1 MATFCRYW
9 RKFDQ
14 LPLYFRR
21 FLDSDICSRVWA
33 RIDYPAPC
41 LPKIDNNK
49 GDHCMKT
56 LGV

>member
-21 FLDSDICSRVWA
+21 FLDSDICSRFWA
-33 RIDYPAPC
+33 RIDYHA
-41 LPKIDNNK
+41 LSTKNRS
-49 GDHCMKT
+49 
-56 LGV
+56 